1 MRIKQISVDGLF
13 GIFDHVIPL
22 NRDERITVIHSPNG
36 FGKTAILR
44 ILNGFFN
51 SKYSQFQ
58 KIPFKKFKLEL
69 DNDEIID
76 FNYSEKAD
84 RDYYLI

>member
-1 MRIKQISVDGLF
+1 MRIKQISVYGLF

-36 FGKTAILR
+36 FGKTVILR
-44 ILNGFFN
+44 ILNSLFN
-51 SKYSQFQ
+51 YKYSESIE
-58 KIPFKKFKLEL
+58 IPLKNFKLEL

-76 FNYSEKAD
+76 FNYS
-84 RDYYLI
+84 